1 MIPNQGGGNFAQ
13 PTYSS
18 GEGAAAIVLAD
29 LDRDGRL
36 DLITASRDSSRISV
50 RLGTGAGTFG
60 ARTSTPLG
68 FVPGAIAS
76 GDLTAKVR
84 TRFPQLTDQQ
94 MRGIFFRPMSG
105 TFSQTGKTTFI
116 LAGINYQE
124 GTLSDAKAIADY
136 IQSVVRDAVAGRF
149 GLAAPATT
157 P

>member
-1 MIPNQGGGNFAQ
+1 MQRLLIL
-13 PTYSS
+13 
-18 GEGAAAIVLAD
+18 AATCAALSACSVSDSRVEQRSVELPKDHPDTSLA
-29 LDRDGRL
+29 
-36 DLITASRDSSRISV
+36 TADKICRQ
-50 RLGTGAGTFG
+50 L
-60 ARTSTPLG
+60 
-68 FVPGAIAS
+68 AS

-94 MRGIFFRPMSG
+94 MSGIFFRPMSG

-116 LAGINYQE
+116 LTGINYEE